1 MSAGL
6 RNTYEKLVKRGMIN
20 DTNPDGTPAKVPDM
34 EEVHRVHCVSVLA
47 LLFLSSAPLAHF
59 FP

>member
-20 DTNPDGTPAKVPDM
+20 GTNPDGTPAKIPDM
-34 EEVHRVHCVSVLA
+34 DEVQMIILRLG
-47 LLFLSSAPLAHF
+47 LP
-59 FP
+59 